1 MLPPQWRP
9 TGRPFELKAV
19 GGELFWENK
28 HRGGERA
35 TQRAE
40 GRRIM
45 SRRRRPFA
53 ALFSLLH
60 FPDLLAFKEEEE
72 RGTR

>member
-19 GGELFWENK
+19 GGEFFWENK

-35 TQRAE
+35 TQREE

-45 SRRRRPFA
+45 SHRRRPFA
-53 ALFSLLH
+53 ATSLLSPP
-60 FPDLLAFKEEEE
+60 FP
-72 RGTR
+72 RPISI